1 MWSSIAIWNG
11 NGGAKICEQKS
22 ETGAVYAG
30 PGVVNDRQHRQE
42 EYSRMN
48 PQDNTRIWQWLTLS
62 LIVVMAVATVYLVAI
77 VGGA

>member
-1 MWSSIAIWNG
+1 
-11 NGGAKICEQKS
+11 
-22 ETGAVYAG
+22 
-30 PGVVNDRQHRQE
+30 
-42 EYSRMN
+42 MN